1 MPPAKKAATAAKK
14 AAASWKATPAKA
26 AAQATVTFKHLAAEL
41 ADSHDIAKKQAEAV
55 LVDLVTPATKHLKK
69 GAIRFAMLAARRQT
83 AVPATGT
90 AQLTAVTVSVSR

>member
-14 AAASWKATPAKA
+14 AAASSKAVPAKA
-26 AAQATVTFKHLAAEL
+26 AHRKPSRSSISLPSWPTAMT
-41 ADSHDIAKKQAEAV
+41 SRRKQAEAV
-55 LVDLVTPATKHLKK
+55 LVNLVTPATKHLKK
-69 GAIRFAMLAARRQT
+69 GGIRFAMLAARRQT